1 MQTKHGYRDHHH
13 FAKVGLA
20 DVTVA
25 GICKDK
31 KRDPFFKRVGKAI
44 ATELRLR
51 WGLYLLLLPTLIY
64 VLVFLYGPMGGV
76 VMAFQNYKASK
87 GLLGSQW
94 VGLKHFHKFFSS
106 YNFSMLMKNTVSISL
121 YSLAA
126 GFPLPI
132 IFALSLN
139 VLSNQRTKNTIKTIA
154 YAPHFISTVVVVG
167 MINLFFAPT
176 SGIFT
181 AILNLVRGAF
191 HLDPITLDW
200 LTDKNMFIHLY
211 VWSGIWQE
219 LGWGSIIYL
228 AALSSINPDLY
239 EAAHIDGATRLKCI
253 LHIDL
258 PSILPTVITLLI
270 LNTGNI
276 LSVGYEKAYL
286 MQNNLNVEAS
296 EIISTYVYKIGLKD
310 AQYSYSAAIGMFNS
324 VINLFFLAVVNTL
337 SKKMADVSIF

>member
-1 MQTKHGYRDHHH
+1 MASVLQVHKDARRRSAG
-13 FAKVGLA
+13 KGLLDA
-20 DVTVA
+20 VA
-25 GICKDK
+25 M
-31 KRDPFFKRVGKAI
+31 
-44 ATELRLR
+44 ELRHR

-94 VGLKHFHKFFSS
+94 VGLKHFRKFFSS
-106 YNFSMLMKNTVSISL
+106 YNFPTLMRNTISISL

-139 VLSNQRTKNTIKTIA
+139 VLDRQRTKNTIKTIA

-176 SGIFT
+176 TGIIT
-181 AILNLVRGAF
+181 AILNRFRALF
-191 HLDPITLDW
+191 DLEPIILDC
-200 LTDKNMFIHLY
+200 LTNKKAFIHLY

-219 LGWGSIIYL
+219 MGCGSIIYL
-228 AALSSINPDLY
+228 AALSSVSPDLY

-258 PSILPTVITLLI
+258 PSILPTVIILLI

-286 MQNNLNVEAS
+286 MQNNLNIEAS
-296 EIISTYVYKIGLKD
+296 EIISTYVYKIGLND

-324 VINLFFLAVVNTL
+324 VINLFFLVIVNTL
-337 SKKMADVSIF
+337 ARKMADISIF